1 MPANDEMMENVIAAL
16 AGRIGTN
23 CAINATWTYDLG
35 PPGHVFVDCK
45 TVPHRITREN
55 GGGDC
60 LFSLSLEDL
69 WRLMS
74 GQVDSQSIFTQG
86 KIRLTGDMA
95 LVLKIDTLLGTYRV
109 AQGS

>member
-16 AGRIGTN
+16 AARIGTN
-23 CAINATWTYDLG
+23 CGIDASWTYDLG
-35 PPGHVFVDCK
+35 PHGHLYVDCK

-55 GGGDC
+55 GGGEC
-60 LFSLSLEDL
+60 VISLSLEDM

-74 GQVDSQSIFTQG
+74 GQADSQSVFTQG
-86 KIRLTGDMA
+86 KIRLTGDMP

>member
-1 MPANDEMMENVIAAL
+1 MPQNDEMLEIVIAAL
-16 AGRIGTN
+16 GARIGRD
-23 CAINATWTYDLG
+23 CGINASWTYNLG
-35 PPGHVFVDCK
+35 PHGHIFVDCK

-60 LFSLSLEDL
+60 VISLGLEDM
-69 WRLMS
+69 WRLMT
-74 GQVDSQSIFTQG
+74 GQADSQSVFTQG
-86 KIRLTGDMA
+86 KIRLSGNMP